1 MKKGNSIRSLLLAAI
16 IAGGFLV
23 LWAAS
28 PVKEHSPCK
37 ESMEGC
43 CKKTS
48 DDNFDKMS
56 WETLPHRFFS
66 SL

>member
-1 MKKGNSIRSLLLAAI
+1 MKNRNIIRSLLLAVI
-16 IAGGFLV
+16 IAGSFLV

-28 PVKEHSPCK
+28 PAKQHTPCK

-43 CKKTS
+43 CKKEK
-48 DDNFDKMS
+48 DNNSNKMT
-56 WETLPHRFFS
+56 WETLSHQFFS

>member
-1 MKKGNSIRSLLLAAI
+1 MRNRNTIRSLLLAAV
-16 IAGGFLV
+16 IALSFLA

-28 PVKEHSPCK
+28 PVKGQNSCK

-48 DDNFDKMS
+48 DDNSDKMS